1 VHQPSAKD
9 APPASA
15 TAADLR
21 RLYRQLR
28 YIRHVEEE
36 IARIYPSDKIKSPVH
51 LSIGQEF
58 IAVAIC
64 DPLRASDLV
73 SATYRGHAAYLAK
86 GGDLNAMIAELY
98 GKQTGSAGGKGG
110 SMHLI
115 DMSSNV
121 IGCSAVVGTT
131 APIACGYALAF
142 RRQKQDR
149 LVVSFMGDGA
159 TEEGSFSETL
169 NFAAL
174 HKLPILFVCE
184 NNGYA
189 IHEPIAKRWAT
200 TQLCERVATYGI
212 DARRVDSG
220 DIFEVRDAAD
230 EAIARIRS
238 GGGPQFLECV
248 TYRWRGH
255 VGPELDYDAGYR
267 PDTDLVPWLEN
278 DQVERLGRMIAA
290 EVRDEIDRE
299 VVRVVADA
307 VAFAES
313 SPVPNQAEL
322 FANVFAR

>member
-1 VHQPSAKD
+1 MTD
-9 APPASA
+9 A
-15 TAADLR
+15 DVG

-58 IAVAIC
+58 IAVGVC
-64 DPLRASDLV
+64 DPLRAEDMV
-73 SATYRGHAAYLAK
+73 SGTYRGHAAYLAK
-86 GGDLNAMIAELY
+86 GGDLRAMIAELY
-98 GKQTGSAGGKGG
+98 GKRTGSAGGKGG

-131 APIACGYALAF
+131 APIATGYALAF
-142 RRQKQDR
+142 KRQKQDR

-159 TEEGSFSETL
+159 TEEGATAETL

-174 HKLPILFVCE
+174 HKLSMLFVCE

-189 IHEPIAKRWAT
+189 IHEPIEKRWAT

-212 DARRVDSG
+212 NARRIDSG
-220 DIFEVRDAAD
+220 DIFEVREAASQAL
-230 EAIARIRS
+230 ERIRQ
-238 GGGPQFLECV
+238 GGGPEFLECV

-255 VGPELDYDAGYR
+255 VGPENDYDAGYR
-267 PDTDLVPWLEN
+267 PHGDLAPWLEN
-278 DQVERLGRMIAA
+278 DQVERLGRMIDQG
-290 EVRDEIDRE
+290 ERERIDQEIVRI
-299 VVRVVADA
+299 VADA

-313 SPVPNQAEL
+313 SPTPDQAEL
-322 FANVFAR
+322 FAHVFAS

>member
-1 VHQPSAKD
+1 V
-9 APPASA
+9 

-58 IAVAIC
+58 VAVAVC
-64 DPLRASDLV
+64 DPLRPVDVV

-115 DMSSNV
+115 DMTSNV

-131 APIACGYALAF
+131 APIAAGYALAF
-142 RRQKQDR
+142 KRQKQDR

-159 TEEGSFSETL
+159 TEEGSFAETL

-174 HKLPILFVCE
+174 QKLPILFVCE

-189 IHEPIAKRWAT
+189 IHEPLAKRWAT
-200 TQLCERVATYGI
+200 TELCERVATWGI
-212 DARRVDSG
+212 PARKIDSG
-220 DIFEVRDAAD
+220 DIFAIRAAAI
-230 EAIARIRS
+230 EAVERIRG

-267 PDTDLVPWLEN
+267 ADTDLTPWLEN
-278 DQVERLGRMIAA
+278 DQVDRLGKMI
-290 EVRDEIDRE
+290 EPRERDEIDRD
-299 VVRVVADA
+299 VVRIVAEA
-307 VAFAES
+307 VAFAET
-313 SPVPNQAEL
+313 SPAPDKSEL
-322 FANVFAR
+322 FANVYAR

>member
-1 VHQPSAKD
+1 M
-9 APPASA
+9 

-36 IARIYPSDKIKSPVH
+36 IARIYPSDRIKSPVH

-58 IAVAIC
+58 IAVGVC
-64 DPLRASDLV
+64 DPLRPADVV
-73 SATYRGHAAYLAK
+73 SGTYRGHAAYLAK
-86 GGDLNAMIAELY
+86 GGNLNAMIAELY

-131 APIACGYALAF
+131 APIAAGYALAF
-142 RRQKQDR
+142 KRQKQDR
-149 LVVSFMGDGA
+149 MVVSFMGDGS

-200 TQLCERVATYGI
+200 TELCPRVATYGI
-212 DARRVDSG
+212 PARKIDSG
-220 DIFEVRDAAD
+220 DIFEIRDAAT

-238 GGGPQFLECV
+238 GDGPQFLECV

-267 PDTDLVPWLEN
+267 AEGDLTPWLED
-278 DQVERLGRMIAA
+278 DQVERLAKMI
-290 EVRDEIDRE
+290 EPQERDEIDRD
-299 VVRVVADA
+299 VLRVVAEA

-313 SPVPNQAEL
+313 SPVPDQAEL
-322 FANVFAR
+322 YANVFAR